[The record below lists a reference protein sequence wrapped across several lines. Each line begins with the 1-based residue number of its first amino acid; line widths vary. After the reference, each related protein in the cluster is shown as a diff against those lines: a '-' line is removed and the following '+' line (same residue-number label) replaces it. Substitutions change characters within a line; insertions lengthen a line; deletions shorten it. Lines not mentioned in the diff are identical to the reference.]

1 MSDNKKEF
9 NTKLYGIVSFVAV
22 AAILATLCVTTFKA
36 KYTGFHPDE
45 LAKTY
50 VDTIVQSGDGYNAY
64 KNTLVSKSDKYGDF
78 IRENYIYPAIYRNTQ
93 YKTGDDISAF
103 EGYNNEKYMSDTTIN
118 DDGTLS
124 GKLIDEM
131 YPFYEKIVADYGWD
145 NYDYIFSNYICKL
158 IEVRSEIYG
167 DDYLTD
173 EIFFTAF
180 EANVAMYAAKLT
192 GTEDTFDENSG
203 VQLTYKSEGI
213 YEKKYGEDYKFTAN
227 TTATTDVDIETY
239 KAAVDNELFKLYG
252 VSADDIS
259 QVNICTVDV
268 TDKNGNVVTSCDV
281 TVVKIG
287 IAWYVDNT
295 ATSTASLYNFYK

>member
-9 NTKLYGIVSFVAV
+9 NTKLYGIVTFVAV
-22 AAILATLCVTTFKA
+22 AAILATLCVATFRS

-50 VDTIVQSGDGYNAY
+50 VDTIIQTGDGYNAY

-78 IRENYIYPAIYRNTQ
+78 IRENYIYPAIYRDTQ
-93 YKTGDDISAF
+93 YKAGDDTSAF
-103 EGYNNEKYMSDTTIN
+103 TGYNDEKFMSDATIN

-131 YPFYEKIVADYGWD
+131 YPFYEKIVADNGWD
-145 NYDYIFSNYICKL
+145 NYDYIFSNYIGKL

-180 EANVAMYAAKLT
+180 EANVAMYASKLT

-213 YEKKYGEDYKFTAN
+213 YEKKYGEDYKFTVS
-227 TTATTDVDIETY
+227 TISTEDVDTEAY
-239 KAAVDNELFKLYG
+239 KAAVDNKLFELYD

-259 QVNICTVDV
+259 QVSVCKVDV
-268 TDKNGNVVTSCDV
+268 TDKDGNIVTSCNV

-287 IAWYVDNT
+287 LAWYVDHT
-295 ATSTASLYNFYK
+295 ATSTAALYNFYK

>member
-1 MSDNKKEF
+1 MSENKKEF
-9 NTKLYGIVSFVAV
+9 NTKLYGIVAFFAV
-22 AAILATLCVTTFKA
+22 AAVLATLCVTTFKA

-45 LAKTY
+45 LARTY

-78 IRENYIYPAIYRNTQ
+78 IRTNYINPAIYRDTQ
-93 YKTGDDISAF
+93 FSAGDDTSDYT
-103 EGYNNEKYMSDTTIN
+103 GYNDEKYMSDVTLN

-131 YPFYEKIVADYGWD
+131 YPFFEKTVNDYGWD
-145 NYDYIFSNYICKL
+145 NYDYIFSNYIGKL

-180 EANVAMYAAKLT
+180 EANVTMYGDKLT

-203 VQLTYKSEGI
+203 VQLTYKSEGV
-213 YEKKYGEDYKFTAN
+213 YEKKYGEDYKFTAK
-227 TTATTDVDIETY
+227 ATDSKDISLEEYKADVDT
-239 KAAVDNELFKLYG
+239 DLFTLYG
-252 VSADDIS
+252 ISADDIS
-259 QVNICTVDV
+259 QASVCTVEV
-268 TDKNGNVVTSCDV
+268 TDKDGKVVAAIDV

-287 IAWYVDNT
+287 LAWYVDNT
-295 ATSTASLYNFYK
+295 ATSTTDLYNFYK